1 MSSGRGESRST
12 ASLPGSCDRTRRRNG
27 SGSRTA
33 RKGNARSSIGLPS
46 SAWERRP
53 TSRTACCSLPRSTR
67 AGSADRSCR
76 STVANDRRLLDARTV
91 VDAADAR
98 GADALVDHPRR
109 GSRMTRVQSSGL
121 AQAEA
126 RVEAHSASLKKELGV
141 RDLALTQILFI
152 VGLTWIGV
160 AGKLGPPH
168 VVFWVLALVLF
179 YLPSAAVVIYLNR
192 LMPLEGGLYQWA
204 KLGFNQTVGFLLAWN
219 LWLYVIVF
227 TSEIGLQCATYL
239 SYAIGPQAAWMTS
252 SNWFVALA
260 SGVILS
266 LMVVT
271 STLGLS
277 VGKWVHNTSGVF
289 MITVFSAIVL
299 LPVIGLVTGTLA
311 EYHPFRTH
319 FPEPSLY
326 NLNILGKMG
335 FGALGGFEYMA
346 ILAGETNSPSRSV
359 ARSVFIAAPVIALMF
374 VLGTSTVVAYVPN
387 ANIDLIGPIAQVLRV
402 GYGPF
407 GMAAPIVTVA
417 ILMTLAMRVGQA
429 SVAFTAV
436 TRLPMVAGWDRMLPP
451 WFSRLHP
458 VRKTPVNSIVVVGA
472 ASFGIA
478 SLSLIGV
485 GQAEAFQLVFN
496 ASGIFYALAYV
507 VMFAIPLFG
516 LRGITPRPPVWL
528 RLASL
533 SGLLMTVLYIV
544 LSVFPIIK
552 VESVS
557 TFALKITLTIVAMNL
572 VGIAIL
578 FSARRRSLQAA
589 AAAPAMSD

>member
-1 MSSGRGESRST
+1 MIPDHEQTSRDAAASRS
-12 ASLPGSCDRTRRRNG
+12 A
-27 SGSRTA
+27 
-33 RKGNARSSIGLPS
+33 
-46 SAWERRP
+46 
-53 TSRTACCSLPRSTR
+53 
-67 AGSADRSCR
+67 
-76 STVANDRRLLDARTV
+76 
-91 VDAADAR
+91 
-98 GADALVDHPRR
+98 
-109 GSRMTRVQSSGL
+109 GL

-160 AGKLGPPH
+160 AGKLGPAH
-168 VVFWVLALVLF
+168 VVFWLLALVLF

-227 TSEIGLQCATYL
+227 TSEIGLQCSTYL
-239 SYAIGPQAAWMTS
+239 SYAIGPKAAWMTS
-252 SNWFVALA
+252 SSWFVALSSA
-260 SGVILS
+260 VILS

-271 STLGLS
+271 STIGLS
-277 VGKWVHNTSGVF
+277 VGKWVHNTGGIF
-289 MITVFSAIVL
+289 MITIFSAVVL
-299 LPVIGLVTGTLA
+299 LPAIGLLTGTLG

-319 FPEPSLY
+319 LPELSLY

-346 ILAGETNSPSRSV
+346 ILAGETNAPSRSV
-359 ARSVFIAAPVIALMF
+359 TRSVFIAAPVIALMF

-387 ANIDLIGPIAQVLRV
+387 DAIDLIGPVAQVLRV

-407 GMAAPIVTVA
+407 GIAAPMVTVA

-436 TRLPMVAGWDRMLPP
+436 TRLPMVAGWDHMLPP
-451 WFSRLHP
+451 WFSRLHA
-458 VRKTPVNSIVVVGA
+458 VYKTPVNSIALVGA

-478 SLSLIGV
+478 MASLIGV

-496 ASGIFYALAYV
+496 ASGIFYALTYI

-516 LRGITPRPPVWL
+516 LRGVTPRPPMWL
-528 RLASL
+528 RAASL
-533 SGLLMTVLYIV
+533 SGLLMTALYIV

-552 VESVS
+552 VDSVL
-557 TFALKITLTIVAMNL
+557 TFALKITMMIVAMNL
-572 VGIAIL
+572 AGAAIL
-578 FSARRRSLQAA
+578 FAARRRSALR
-589 AAAPAMSD
+589 